1 MSLIEKINDPKDIKE
16 MDIKELNDLAGEVRE
31 IIIKK

>member
-16 MDIKELNDLAGEVRE
+16 MDIKELNDLAGDVR
-31 IIIKK
+31 